1 MGVCNC
7 TAHAH
12 SFRPALV
19 TVKQN
24 ITLPAGRPKKRR
36 AASGV
41 TLVAQGQGSVKRT
54 QLHPYDCHGSD
65 DREYKNLAGHEQDIA
80 AFRENLKEENELH
93 DAKKKKSAKEDQP
106 AIDITGDDKATTWVE
121 GLISGKRKSA
131 VWRYFLVELDSGKV
145 VRTKCKLCPDDTEP
159 KSYEG
164 NTSNLRSRLTHDDC
178 AHKEAFCE
186 VCKAEAES
194 DPTEQAAT
202 SESKLVALIAE
213 GILPSIAGDIWSEG
227 GVALLGILV
236 YWLDDEF
243 GYHEKLLG
251 GIHFSEVRHT
261 GDEII
266 KATKTSC
273 AAMGIGEYVEKGEL
287 VGSDIVAENVHC
299 TVSDSAANIVN
310 GWQVFNGHECNDH
323 LLALCVHAYLD
334 TPGVKEVFRK
344 LRGMATHF
352 SHSVIGQ
359 KCLHDCQEARSK
371 CMYDVEH
378 AVKAST
384 AQDNPDGSKYKDH
397 KLSQSEWAVVK
408 ESVYIL
414 QFPRNAV
421 MLLQATRP
429 YSHDQ
434 PCLACA

>member
-1 MGVCNC
+1 M
-7 TAHAH
+7 
-12 SFRPALV
+12 
-19 TVKQN
+19 
-24 ITLPAGRPKKRR
+24 R
-36 AASGV
+36 A
-41 TLVAQGQGSVKRT
+41 SV
-54 QLHPYDCHGSD
+54 
-65 DREYKNLAGHEQDIA
+65 
-80 AFRENLKEENELH
+80 
-93 DAKKKKSAKEDQP
+93 
-106 AIDITGDDKATTWVE
+106 
-121 GLISGKRKSA
+121 
-131 VWRYFLVELDSGKV
+131 VELDSGKV

-186 VCKAEAES
+186 FALWLVRNNRPLSLGEA
-194 DPTEQAAT
+194 DTELRAIFDLIFHGGYKPP
-202 SESKLVALIAE
+202 SYKLLVALIAE

-429 YSHDQ
+429 KESVPQ
-434 PCLACA
+434 LFIANRMFLNEECAVAHTCTRLLNHRLIGEKRQVVRRRRTIHISRSALFGGLRQDVLQFGGELN